1 MGHGDADDD
10 DAGRS
15 ERNGAMTNR
24 CRGCQAEIIWIR
36 TTANRRKIP
45 CDAEP
50 VWILLGGGGN
60 TFIRKDGTAVT
71 GRKIGDAWDDD
82 PDANVIECYESH
94 FATCPVG
101 GQFRNRQPRT
111 RGPGYR

>member
-1 MGHGDADDD
+1 MI
-10 DAGRS
+10 S
-15 ERNGAMTNR
+15 R
-24 CRGCQAEIIWIR
+24 CLGCQAEIIWIR
-36 TTANRRKIP
+36 TKANRRKTP
-45 CDAEP
+45 VDAEP
-50 VWILLGGGGN
+50 VQVLVGAGGD
-60 TFIRKDGTAVT
+60 TFLQADGSVVF

-101 GQFRNRQPRT
+101 GQFRNRAPRT

>member
-1 MGHGDADDD
+1 MI
-10 DAGRS
+10 S
-15 ERNGAMTNR
+15 R
-24 CRGCQAEIIWIR
+24 CRGCGAEVLWIR
-36 TTANRRKIP
+36 TAGNRRKTP
-45 CDAEP
+45 VDAEP
-50 VWILLGGGGN
+50 VWVLQQAGGD
-60 TFIRKDGTAVT
+60 TFLQKDGGVVF

-111 RGPGYR
+111 RAPGYR